1 MPSVVATAEGRRKG
15 GRTRAAILNAEK
27 AARAVL
33 GVIFRPE
40 GDLKEALA
48 RVGITPEGDELS
60 LMAGI
65 LAVHAGRALNGD
77 LNSAKW
83 VFDVAGITLNAN
95 EQKAKIKAL
104 RKQVEPAA
112 VEAVVV
118 KGPEIPTEEIN
129 ESLKRMGVFDD
140 GN

>member
-1 MPSVVATAEGRRKG
+1 MPSVVPTAEGRRKG
-15 GRTRAAILNAEK
+15 GRARAVAINAEK
-27 AARAVL
+27 AAHAVL
-33 GVIFRPE
+33 GALFKPE

-48 RVGITPEGDELS
+48 SVGITPEGDKFT

-83 VFDVAGITLNAN
+83 VFDVAGITLNAK

-129 ESLKRMGVFDD
+129 ESLKNMGVFDD

>member
-1 MPSVVATAEGRRKG
+1 M
-15 GRTRAAILNAEK
+15 
-27 AARAVL
+27 L
-33 GVIFRPE
+33 GAMFTPE

-48 RVGITPEGDELS
+48 SVGITPDGDELS

-83 VFDVAGITLNAN
+83 VFDIAGITLNAN

-118 KGPEIPTEEIN
+118 KGPEVTTEEIN
-129 ESLKRMGVFDD
+129 ESLKHMGVFDD